1 MIRAFWRDSL
11 TYKPPPFFRWPLL
24 AGKVLIIDRKGPLG
38 DPLFFGTL
46 PDRRIPPSRCLCNL
60 KGFRRKRDLANIF
73 MKQMDDTIDGSE
85 IQFPTT
91 VWMHKTSG
99 FLMGWRK
106 PNLNWLAGILNHQQY
121 DIINKPHLFIP
132 SFFCRFFMFF
142 SHHFELRRSNKLSMG
157 LDYLPT
163 FGLNLWDQCR

>member
-11 TYKPPPFFRWPLL
+11 TYKPPR
-24 AGKVLIIDRKGPLG
+24 G
-38 DPLFFGTL
+38 DPLFFGPYRT
-46 PDRRIPPSRCLCNL
+46 RRIPPSRCLCNL
-60 KGFRRKRDLANIF
+60 KGFRRKHDLANIF

-85 IQFPTT
+85 IPFPTT

-99 FLMGWRK
+99 FLMGWK
-106 PNLNWLAGILNHQQY
+106 KTNLNWLAGILNHQQY

-132 SFFCRFFMFF
+132 SFCCRFFLIIFGF
-142 SHHFELRRSNKLSMG
+142 VVPTNSPW
-157 LDYLPT
+157 DWTIYLHLNT